1 MRTRL
6 GHHVARTPEAAF
18 DATLGSHEQVFAG
31 WIEAKERRRYAR
43 GKANDLAPVRRL
55 PDARRP
61 VERRCRDER
70 TVAGR
75 RHAHD
80 PGLVTKLRARRASV
94 RVEQHDGIVER
105 DRDVRP

>member
-1 MRTRL
+1 
-6 GHHVARTPEAAF
+6 V
-18 DATLGSHEQVFAG
+18 
-31 WIEAKERRRYAR
+31 
-43 GKANDLAPVRRL
+43 
-55 PDARRP
+55 

-80 PGLVTKLRARRASV
+80 PGVVTKRRARRASV